1 MFINLWIT
9 VFVRLYFYVYLFKKS
24 QEKDAQNI
32 SPIFRLFNNDTSEE
46 LIFLLAM
53 LEVSLLVLIIALFLF
68 FIFYIVMQLKRRF
81 LLSQQELQKIGR
93 ASCRERV

>member
-1 MFINLWIT
+1 MTINRSNYLLKIKSISKYFYFSMFINLWIT

-68 FIFYIVMQLKRRF
+68 FT
-81 LLSQQELQKIGR
+81 
-93 ASCRERV
+93 

>member
-68 FIFYIVMQLKRRF
+68 FIFYF
-81 LLSQQELQKIGR
+81 LHSYAIKETILVVTTRTTDKNIPW
-93 ASCRERV
+93 V